1 MEIRKRREK
10 INLRN
15 VTRKL
20 EYFSNHPIE
29 SIFNFTEIFKKRGK
43 KERKRETTTR
53 SINVSRYLKSNRI
66 KFSSP
71 TSQDIQLE
79 DVKQQTE
86 ARQRETTKHEIAERE
101 TSLLRR
107 RSPRWFSLSL
117 FLFLFSLSENENWVA
132 EPSCWF
138 EGERYFIYIYVY
150 ICIHRFSLS
159 LSFYFFLIFF
169 FITNPCLPVSC

>member
-20 EYFSNHPIE
+20 EYLSNHPIE

-43 KERKRETTTR
+43 KKRKRETTTR

-138 EGERYFIYIYVY
+138 EGERYFIYI
-150 ICIHRFSLS
+150 CIHTYTPFLSLS
-159 LSFYFFLIFF
+159 LFVFSSFFFL
-169 FITNPCLPVSC
+169 